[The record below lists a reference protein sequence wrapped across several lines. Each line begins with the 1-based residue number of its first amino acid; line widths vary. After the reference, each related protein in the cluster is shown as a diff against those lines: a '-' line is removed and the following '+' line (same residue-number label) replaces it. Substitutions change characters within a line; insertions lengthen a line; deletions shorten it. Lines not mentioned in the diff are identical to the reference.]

1 VPIHHQHHRSHA
13 ADLANPS
20 RDDAH
25 IVVKN
30 LTMAYGDFVVMRDL
44 NFTVNRGEVFVIM
57 GPSGCGKSTLLR
69 HLIGLNEPATG
80 EVWYGDFNFSTA
92 DPLARR
98 RMVRHFG
105 VLYQGGALWSSMTLA
120 ENIALPLE
128 EFTDLEADQI
138 EEMAS
143 LKLSL
148 VGLKGFENYYPSQ
161 ISGGMQKRAGIARA
175 IALDPDV
182 LFLDEPSAGLDPISS
197 RLLDDLILELR
208 ASLGATVVV
217 VSHELASIFAIGDD
231 SIFLD
236 PESHTISA
244 HGNPKDLLEHCDN
257 PVVHRFLSR
266 GESQSG
272 DAMAEKVTE
281 NKDATKRAPSS
292 SVRSNG

>member
-1 VPIHHQHHRSHA
+1 
-13 ADLANPS
+13 
-20 RDDAH
+20 
-25 IVVKN
+25 
-30 LTMAYGDFVVMRDL
+30 MAYGDFVVMRDL
-44 NFTVNRGEVFVIM
+44 DFTINRGDVFVIM

-69 HLIGLNEPATG
+69 HLIGLNEPAKG
-80 EVWYGDFNFSTA
+80 EVLYGDFNFTKA
-92 DPLARR
+92 DPSERR

-128 EFTDLEADQI
+128 EFTDLTAPQI
-138 EEMAS
+138 QEISS
-143 LKLSL
+143 LKLAL

-161 ISGGMQKRAGIARA
+161 ISGGMQKRAGLARA

-182 LFLDEPSAGLDPISS
+182 LFFDEPSSGLDPISS

-208 ASLGATVVV
+208 DNLGATVVIV
-217 VSHELASIFAIGDD
+217 THELASIFAIGSN

-236 PESHTISA
+236 PDTHTISA
-244 HGNPKDLLEHCDN
+244 RGNPKELLEHCDN

-266 GESQSG
+266 GESPS
-272 DAMAEKVTE
+272 AEEVAKKGVE
-281 NKDATKRAPSS
+281 KGRDQKPDGG